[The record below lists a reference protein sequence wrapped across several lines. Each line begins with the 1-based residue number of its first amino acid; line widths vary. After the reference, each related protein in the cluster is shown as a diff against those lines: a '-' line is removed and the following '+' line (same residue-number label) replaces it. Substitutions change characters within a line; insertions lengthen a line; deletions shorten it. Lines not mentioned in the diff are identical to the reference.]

1 MVHDRSVHS
10 RLLAHAVYPPPPNRR
25 RCLVCVRNQI
35 LWIMEMHVIGLLSP
49 WEIPFAERSAS
60 ILACVFS
67 TFAVRFRSW
76 LPTVYLV
83 VCLAF
88 LVFVGLALRLVIL
101 SFFLCLR
108 LLFFLFSLSF
118 LSFIDVLL
126 LVLHLVLCSLSSFLS
141 WRSSR
146 LSSCFSRP
154 SLQVFGWSVSVFV
167 VWGRI
172 CHCVGRLVEFPV
184 DVSYFQLHPFVCQL
198 VS

>member
-1 MVHDRSVHS
+1 MKMVNDRRLHS
-10 RLLAHAVYPPPPNRR
+10 RLSAHAIYPPPPNRR

-35 LWIMEMHVIGLLSP
+35 LGKMEMHVIGLLST

-67 TFAVRFRSW
+67 AFVVRLRSW
-76 LPTVYLV
+76 LSTVYLV

-126 LVLHLVLCSLSSFLS
+126 LALHLVLCSLSSFLS
-141 WRSSR
+141 
-146 LSSCFSRP
+146 
-154 SLQVFGWSVSVFV
+154 
-167 VWGRI
+167 
-172 CHCVGRLVEFPV
+172 
-184 DVSYFQLHPFVCQL
+184 
-198 VS
+198 

>member
-1 MVHDRSVHS
+1 
-10 RLLAHAVYPPPPNRR
+10 
-25 RCLVCVRNQI
+25 
-35 LWIMEMHVIGLLSP
+35 MEMHVIGLLSP

-67 TFAVRFRSW
+67 AFDVRFRSW

-88 LVFVGLALRLVIL
+88 LVVVVVVVVGLALRLVIL

-141 WRSSR
+141 
-146 LSSCFSRP
+146 
-154 SLQVFGWSVSVFV
+154 
-167 VWGRI
+167 
-172 CHCVGRLVEFPV
+172 
-184 DVSYFQLHPFVCQL
+184 
-198 VS
+198 

>member
-1 MVHDRSVHS
+1 
-10 RLLAHAVYPPPPNRR
+10 
-25 RCLVCVRNQI
+25 
-35 LWIMEMHVIGLLSP
+35 MEMHVIGLLSP

-67 TFAVRFRSW
+67 AFDVRFRSW

-88 LVFVGLALRLVIL
+88 LVVVVVVVVVVVGLALRLVIL

-118 LSFIDVLL
+118 LSFLDVLL

-141 WRSSR
+141 
-146 LSSCFSRP
+146 
-154 SLQVFGWSVSVFV
+154 
-167 VWGRI
+167 
-172 CHCVGRLVEFPV
+172 
-184 DVSYFQLHPFVCQL
+184 
-198 VS
+198 

>member
-1 MVHDRSVHS
+1 M
-10 RLLAHAVYPPPPNRR
+10 HA
-25 RCLVCVRNQI
+25 
-35 LWIMEMHVIGLLSP
+35 IGLLST

-67 TFAVRFRSW
+67 AFDVRFRSW

-118 LSFIDVLL
+118 LSFLDVLL

-141 WRSSR
+141 
-146 LSSCFSRP
+146 
-154 SLQVFGWSVSVFV
+154 
-167 VWGRI
+167 
-172 CHCVGRLVEFPV
+172 
-184 DVSYFQLHPFVCQL
+184 
-198 VS
+198 

>member
-1 MVHDRSVHS
+1 
-10 RLLAHAVYPPPPNRR
+10 
-25 RCLVCVRNQI
+25 
-35 LWIMEMHVIGLLSP
+35 MEMHVIGLLSP

-67 TFAVRFRSW
+67 AFDVRFRSW

-88 LVFVGLALRLVIL
+88 LVVVVVVVVVVGLALRLVIL

-141 WRSSR
+141 
-146 LSSCFSRP
+146 
-154 SLQVFGWSVSVFV
+154 
-167 VWGRI
+167 
-172 CHCVGRLVEFPV
+172 
-184 DVSYFQLHPFVCQL
+184 
-198 VS
+198 